1 MRVTTSTDWLTNI
14 AASCLILFSLTGSAV
29 FIGAL
34 MQMSQHKAPAHK
46 VLLPAQYEQIQ
57 PMPARPLL
65 SDPVRSEPMPGA
77 YMPGTHAPGATEEFE
92 RSRIMASY
100 QAMHSI
106 YN

>member
-34 MQMSQHKAPAHK
+34 MQMSQAKPPSHK

-57 PMPARPLL
+57 PMSVEPLLNDPAR
-65 SDPVRSEPMPGA
+65 SERMPGV
-77 YMPGTHAPGATEEFE
+77 YAPGANEEFE

>member
-1 MRVTTSTDWLTNI
+1 MRVNTSTDWLTNI

-34 MQMSQHKAPAHK
+34 MQMSHGKAPSHK
-46 VLLPAQYEQIQ
+46 VLLPAQYEQMQ
-57 PMPARPLL
+57 PMPAEPLL
-65 SDPVRSEPMPGA
+65 SDPVRSERLPGA
-77 YMPGTHAPGATEEFE
+77 YGPGTYAPGANEEFE